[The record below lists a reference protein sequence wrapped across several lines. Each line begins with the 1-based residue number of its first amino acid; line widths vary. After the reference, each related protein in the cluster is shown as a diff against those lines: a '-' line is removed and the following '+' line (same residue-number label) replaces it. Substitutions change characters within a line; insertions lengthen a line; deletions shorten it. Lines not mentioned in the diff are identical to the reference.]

1 MGIGTPLLGDRWV
14 TELASKER
22 RDQNHP
28 DNRTRCIDF
37 AGYKVTSC
45 VIFVRFVSVNKLWGK
60 GLRSGLEKV
69 FPTFRPKFPPVPRLA
84 QPIGSH
90 EEKIWTTEKLLQV
103 LKRTF
108 QQKMWGQV
116 HSSDKKSNGEASF
129 MESVYLLAEHWTSHA
144 GSSSGGIFADL
155 LHLLLLPLAI
165 PDCTGCTSQKVG
177 TTTTVC
183 CTLLQVT
190 RLHMLH
196 ISKSR
201 NHNKSNRFLYRLK
214 PQKEQEQQQ
223 QVYASLHR
231 MQHAIQNVNWYCFT
245 PVSFWN
251 DGVSIN
257 YRMESARIENAKVLN
272 HYLGEAAYP
281 GPHTSWKT
289 TMRQMTREARCTKI
303 VNNFEFSASWTIQS
317 SK

>member
-1 MGIGTPLLGDRWV
+1 MCVGIGTPLLGDRWV

-144 GSSSGGIFADL
+144 GSSSGSIFADL

-196 ISKSR
+196 IS
-201 NHNKSNRFLYRLK
+201 NGNNNKSNRSHKKNKNNNNKFMLLWTEFNMLFK
-214 PQKEQEQQQ
+214 
-223 QVYASLHR
+223 
-231 MQHAIQNVNWYCFT
+231 M
-245 PVSFWN
+245 
-251 DGVSIN
+251 SID
-257 YRMESARIENAKVLN
+257 IVLP
-272 HYLGEAAYP
+272 LFPSE
-281 GPHTSWKT
+281 
-289 TMRQMTREARCTKI
+289 MMVFQ
-303 VNNFEFSASWTIQS
+303 
-317 SK
+317 